1 MQRAAVI
8 RGKAFR
14 GVSVDSLEVAN
25 TYALRRD
32 THSRC
37 SGIYTAAERVP
48 PTSLA
53 QPQAMA
59 IRHAVYIHTHTP
71 CILCP
76 FETPL
81 LRDTRKHATRS
92 SSPSRSDQAKQ
103 IVDTHAITL
112 DTPPHTSNRNV
123 TSCRL
128 RPFVVET
135 RTSLLG
141 CRYSRDLDFHTR
153 SRQPSPRSLLQPA
166 LASANKLASEAFSL
180 ISAKELLSRTLSSPK
195 RNVSSRLVY
204 QWTLGCARRHQRQA

>member
-1 MQRAAVI
+1 MHPVPI
-8 RGKAFR
+8 R
-14 GVSVDSLEVAN
+14 
-25 TYALRRD
+25 
-32 THSRC
+32 
-37 SGIYTAAERVP
+37 
-48 PTSLA
+48 
-53 QPQAMA
+53 
-59 IRHAVYIHTHTP
+59 
-71 CILCP
+71 
-76 FETPL
+76 TPL

-112 DTPPHTSNRNV
+112 DTPPHTSSRNV

-141 CRYSRDLDFHTR
+141 CRYSRYLDFHTR